1 MDLFPYYL
9 FIFIVNHT
17 HIIDCLSI
25 VHLSFNHFAFQLV
38 LVELTIQPRKSATQ
52 SLFYLSFNFFP
63 LSRFCSSSNGT
74 MVLNAWIGF
83 PSFVFSFFQK
93 VLDENVCHVKVF
105 SRLED
110 VQMVFGIFCNG
121 LPKCHFLGFFS
132 PLSFLHELAFYELT
146 FIQIFRRFQSLGLFK
161 FLHPIPLVYR

>member
-1 MDLFPYYL
+1 
-9 FIFIVNHT
+9 
-17 HIIDCLSI
+17 
-25 VHLSFNHFAFQLV
+25 
-38 LVELTIQPRKSATQ
+38 
-52 SLFYLSFNFFP
+52 
-63 LSRFCSSSNGT
+63 
-74 MVLNAWIGF
+74 
-83 PSFVFSFFQK
+83 
-93 VLDENVCHVKVF
+93 VCHVKVF

-132 PLSFLHELAFYELT
+132 PLRFFLHELAFYELT